1 MDRFKLT
8 RVSEQEN
15 SLIEQLRSFGVSI
28 EDLEALTG
36 EEHTPVEHVVESE
49 PPAEVAVETPAAPS
63 AQTGPPVAFQPLGSE
78 TTATVREDTSL
89 KEDTAGLRHQAALFD
104 ANQTRDRILAEA
116 KDAAAEIRA
125 NAVRLVSVK
134 LQAAEDEIMTMR
146 AKATEEVAQL
156 RKETSKALAARL
168 QEAGSEALALREA
181 ARQETQVFWESAS
194 REFSDALGAH
204 QPDARPHG
212 AAARERERRGGV
224 GGGGGEFYR
233 RTVREPPRSSFP
245 PRGTRVAHSP
255 RPWAS
260 RGVGR
265 APGRRAGWAC
275 RVGVTPPWDSIME
288 RGR

>member
-1 MDRFKLT
+1 ML
-8 RVSEQEN
+8 VSEQEN

-28 EDLEALTG
+28 EDLEALAG
-36 EEHTPVEHVVESE
+36 EEHTQDEHVVESAS
-49 PPAEVAVETPAAPS
+49 PGEVAVEPLAAPP
-63 AQTGPPVAFQPLGSE
+63 AQTGPPAAFQPLGSASAA
-78 TTATVREDTSL
+78 ATVREDTSL

-194 REFSDALGAH
+194 REFSDARARISQMHAH
-204 QPDARPHG
+204 MVQLLESVNDAVASVEE
-212 AAARERERRGGV
+212 AASSIAALCESHLEAPSRRD
-224 GGGGGEFYR
+224 
-233 RTVREPPRSSFP
+233 EP
-245 PRGTRVAHSP
+245 
-255 RPWAS
+255 
-260 RGVGR
+260 
-265 APGRRAGWAC
+265 
-275 RVGVTPPWDSIME
+275 E
-288 RGR
+288 

>member
-49 PPAEVAVETPAAPS
+49 PPAEVAVETSAAPS
-63 AQTGPPVAFQPLGSE
+63 AQTGPPVAFQPLGPE

-194 REFSDALGAH
+194 REFSDA
-204 QPDARPHG
+204 
-212 AAARERERRGGV
+212 RERISQMHAHMVQLLESV
-224 GGGGGEFYR
+224 NDAVASVE
-233 RTVREPPRSSFP
+233 EAASSIAALCESHLEAP
-245 PRGTRVAHSP
+245 
-255 RPWAS
+255 S
-260 RGVGR
+260 RLE
-265 APGRRAGWAC
+265 AP
-275 RVGVTPPWDSIME
+275 E
-288 RGR
+288 